1 MNPHLYTDLLHDVCV
16 RHKGSD
22 CLHIKRDG
30 QYKTWT
36 YGDFHRDLDKLS
48 SVLKKYGLKKGATA
62 AVIGENTPEWVIAYH
77 AILLT
82 GACTVPIDPNIP
94 AAEVEAII
102 ALTGARVVFCSPAY
116 VPFFRTLRKQASYLE
131 KIVVLS
137 PDWTGDEP
145 GFYRILSDGN
155 PDHDG
160 FSEPFDPGDPMV
172 IIFTSGTTGKPKGVV
187 LCQKNY
193 TTVGNHAIPR
203 MELTS
208 GDTVLAVLPL
218 HHVLG
223 FAASVAGPLLGGMD
237 IVLVP
242 AIKGPL
248 ILEALRD
255 KQVTMMP
262 AFPKLISTFYE
273 NIQLNVRKKGV
284 AARLV
289 FGILTLLARTG
300 GSVFGIR
307 FRRRLFASV
316 HKSFGGKLRVIIS
329 GGAALEEKYWNG
341 FQTMGFNILEG
352 YGLTETFG
360 PITVCPF
367 GDPRLRSV
375 GPILPENEIK
385 IASPDAGGI
394 GEVLL
399 RGLCVFKG
407 YYKSDELTRETF
419 DSGGWFMTG
428 DLGRLDRD
436 GFLYLLGRKKDVI
449 VLDTGKNVYP
459 DDIEDFY
466 LRSPLI
472 EEIGVFGI
480 RHDGREIV
488 AAAIVPNKEI
498 RKSQSVKQATETV
511 RAELGRVAKE
521 MPSYRRI
528 SDFIVVFQPLP
539 RTTTRKIRKTD
550 IASMFSAIKSN
561 GKPRS
566 PGVEQLSVIEAGMM
580 ESAEFTGIVRS
591 IVEVSGRLRGRAIT
605 PRTVFKIDLGLDS
618 LDHVALV
625 NHLENAFSITIPD
638 QEFDKAET
646 IADLVTLVR
655 EKKSAPSSD
664 AAVK

>member
-1 MNPHLYTDLLHDVCV
+1 MNPHLYSDLLHEACV
-16 RHKGSD
+16 RHAGSE

-36 YGDFHRDLDKLS
+36 YADFHHDLNKLS
-48 SVLKKYGLKKGATA
+48 SVLKKYGLKKGAAA

-94 AAEVEAII
+94 AMEIETII
-102 ALTGARVVFCSPAY
+102 ALTGVRVIFCSPVY
-116 VPFFRTLRKQASYLE
+116 VPFFRTLLKPASNLE
-131 KIVVLS
+131 KIIVLS
-137 PDWTGDEP
+137 PEWSGDEP

-155 PDHDG
+155 PDHEG
-160 FSEPFDPGDPMV
+160 FCESFDPDDPMV

-187 LCQKNY
+187 LCQKSY
-193 TTVGNHAIPR
+193 TAVGNHAISR

-208 GDTVLAVLPL
+208 DDTVLSVLPL
-218 HHVLG
+218 HHVFG

-255 KQVTMMP
+255 KQVTMLP
-262 AFPKLISTFYE
+262 AFPKMISTFYE
-273 NIQLNVRKKGV
+273 NIQLNVRKKG
-284 AARLV
+284 AAVRLL
-289 FGILTLLARTG
+289 FAILTLLARTCG
-300 GSVFGIR
+300 TVFGIP

-329 GGAALEEKYWNG
+329 GGATLEKKYWNG

-385 IASPDAGGI
+385 IAQPDAGGI

-407 YYKSDELTRETF
+407 YYKNDEMTRETF
-419 DSGGWFMTG
+419 DAEGWFLTG

-436 GFLYLLGRKKDVI
+436 GFLFILGRKKDVI

-466 LRSPLI
+466 SRSPLI

-480 RHDGREIV
+480 RHEGREIV
-488 AAAIVPNKEI
+488 AAAIVPTKDL
-498 RKSQSVKQATETV
+498 RKSQSVALVTETV
-511 RAELGRVAKE
+511 RKELGRIGKE
-521 MPSYRRI
+521 IPSYRRI
-528 SDFIVVFQPLP
+528 SDFIVLFQPLP
-539 RTTTRKIRKTD
+539 RTTTRKIKK
-550 IASMFSAIKSN
+550 AGLVSMFTAIKSN
-561 GKPRS
+561 REPQISGT
-566 PGVEQLSVIEAGMM
+566 EQLSVLEAEIMA
-580 ESAEFTGIVRS
+580 SAEFKGIVES
-591 IVEVSGRLRGRAIT
+591 LIEVAERLRGRAIT
-605 PRTVFKIDLGLDS
+605 PRTIFKVDLGLDS
-618 LDHVALV
+618 LDQVALV
-625 NHLENAFSITIPD
+625 NHLENAFSITISD
-638 QEFDKAET
+638 QEFDKAES
-646 IADLVTLVR
+646 IADLVTLVC
-655 EKKSAPSSD
+655 EKKSAPSSS
-664 AAVK
+664 APAQ